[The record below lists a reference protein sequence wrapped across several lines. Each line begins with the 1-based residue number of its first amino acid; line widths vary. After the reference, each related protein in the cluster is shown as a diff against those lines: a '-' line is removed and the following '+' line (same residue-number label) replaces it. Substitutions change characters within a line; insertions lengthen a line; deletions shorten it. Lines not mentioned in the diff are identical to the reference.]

1 MSTSHPHRS
10 NRSRVFVT
18 GMGVISPM
26 GHHPSDHV
34 ESMQAGASHFKKID
48 FFDVS
53 RQRVTTAGVVN
64 FPDSL
69 GDHQLNAKEV
79 GRLDRGSK
87 LMLYATG
94 EALNSANLHEIPPS
108 TPMVIGT
115 SAGAMPLGED
125 YYKAA
130 TTEPLT
136 RQGQLSRVDHYQAQ
150 KGMAMIQRAWGFR
163 AECQIISNACASGA
177 NAIGHAY
184 QMIQSGEKSIALAGG
199 YDAISEMVFSG
210 FNALQALS
218 ESGIPRPFDA
228 DRDGLALGEG
238 AAMFVLETEESMLA
252 RGASPLAEVLGYGMA
267 TDLHHLTQPHPE
279 GKAAISSMTAAC
291 RDAGIL
297 PSDIQYINSHGTG
310 TPLNDVAEANAI
322 CTWCANEGE
331 GADASPMMVSS
342 TKSAMGH
349 ALGGAGAIESA
360 ICLLTLQEQFVPASL
375 NVRTAD
381 DACQFDLVQTPR
393 PTALDTVLT
402 NSFGFGGCNAS
413 LIFRRVH

>member
-1 MSTSHPHRS
+1 
-10 NRSRVFVT
+10 
-18 GMGVISPM
+18 MGVISPM
-26 GHHPSDHV
+26 GHSPSDHV
-34 ESMQAGASHFKKID
+34 ESMRAGKTHFREID

-53 RQRVTTAGVVN
+53 RQRVTTAGVVD

-69 GDHQLNAKEV
+69 GEHQLSDKELA
-79 GRLDRGSK
+79 RLDRGSK

-94 EALNSANLHEIPPS
+94 EAIKSAQLSKIS
-108 TPMVIGT
+108 AAAPMVIGT
-115 SAGAMPLGED
+115 SAGAMPLGEA

-130 TTEPLT
+130 TSEPLT
-136 RQGQLSRVDHYQAQ
+136 HRGQRARVEHYQAQ
-150 KGMAMIQRAWGFR
+150 KGMAMIQRAFGFR
-163 AECQIISNACASGA
+163 AQCQIISNACASGA

-184 QMIQSGEKSIALAGG
+184 QLLKSGQKSLALAGG

-210 FNALQALS
+210 FNALHALS

-238 AAMFVLETEESMLA
+238 AAMLVLETEASMLK
-252 RGASPLAEVLGYGMA
+252 RGAAPLAEIIGYGMA

-291 RDAGIL
+291 RDAGIS
-297 PSDIQYINSHGTG
+297 PSEIQYINSHGTG
-310 TPLNDVAEANAI
+310 TPLNDIAEANAI
-322 CTWCANEGE
+322 CTWCANEGA
-331 GADASPMMVSS
+331 GSDAQKMMVSS

-360 ICLLTLQEQFVPASL
+360 LCLLALKEQIVPASL
-375 NVRTAD
+375 SIRKIDA
-381 DACQFDLVQTPR
+381 ACQFDLVQTPR
-393 PTALDTVLT
+393 SAELDTVLT

-413 LIFRRVH
+413 LIFRRHS

>member
-1 MSTSHPHRS
+1 MIPSSDSSSAYPRI
-10 NRSRVFVT
+10 FVT

-26 GHHPSDHV
+26 GHCPSAHV
-34 ESMQAGASHFKKID
+34 ESMRAGKTHFKEID

-53 RQRVTTAGVVN
+53 RQQVTTAGVVD
-64 FPDSL
+64 FPESL
-69 GDHQLNAKEV
+69 GDHRLSEKEWD
-79 GRLDRGSK
+79 RLDRGSQ

-94 EALNSANLHEIPPS
+94 EALKSAKLGEISPT

-136 RQGQLSRVDHYQAQ
+136 RRGQLQRVEHYQAQ
-150 KGMAMIQRAWGFR
+150 KGMAMVQRAFGFR
-163 AECQIISNACASGA
+163 AQCQIISNACASGA

-184 QMIQSGEKSIALAGG
+184 QLLKSGEKSMALAGG

-238 AAMFVLETEESMLA
+238 AAMFVLETETSMLA
-252 RGASPLAEVLGYGMA
+252 RGATPLAEIIGYGMA

-279 GKAAISSMTAAC
+279 GKAAVSSMTAAC
-291 RDAGIL
+291 RDAGIS

-322 CTWCANEGE
+322 CTWCANEAE
-331 GADASPMMVSS
+331 GADAQRMMVSS

-360 ICLLTLQEQFVPASL
+360 ICLLALQEQFVPASL
-375 NVRTAD
+375 NVRTVD
-381 DACQFDLVQTPR
+381 DACQFDLLREPR
-393 PTALDTVLT
+393 DAKLDLVLT

-413 LIFRRVH
+413 LIFRKV

>member
-1 MSTSHPHRS
+1 
-10 NRSRVFVT
+10 
-18 GMGVISPM
+18 
-26 GHHPSDHV
+26 
-34 ESMQAGASHFKKID
+34 
-48 FFDVS
+48 
-53 RQRVTTAGVVN
+53 
-64 FPDSL
+64 
-69 GDHQLNAKEV
+69 
-79 GRLDRGSK
+79 
-87 LMLYATG
+87 MLYATG
-94 EALNSANLHEIPPS
+94 EALKSAKLGEISPT

-136 RQGQLSRVDHYQAQ
+136 RRGQLQRVEHYQAQ
-150 KGMAMIQRAWGFR
+150 KGMAMVQRAFGFR
-163 AECQIISNACASGA
+163 AQCQIISNACASGA

-184 QMIQSGEKSIALAGG
+184 QLLKSGEKSMALAGG

-238 AAMFVLETEESMLA
+238 AAMFVLETETSMLA
-252 RGASPLAEVLGYGMA
+252 RGATPLAEIIGYGMA

-279 GKAAISSMTAAC
+279 GKAAVSSMTAAC
-291 RDAGIL
+291 RDAGIS

-322 CTWCANEGE
+322 CTWCANEAE
-331 GADASPMMVSS
+331 GADAQRMMVSS

-360 ICLLTLQEQFVPASL
+360 ICLLALQEQFVPASL
-375 NVRTAD
+375 NVRTVD
-381 DACQFDLVQTPR
+381 DACQFDLLREPR
-393 PTALDTVLT
+393 DAKLDLVLT

-413 LIFRRVH
+413 LIFRKV

>member
-1 MSTSHPHRS
+1 MMPPLDFSSTRP
-10 NRSRVFVT
+10 RVFVT

-26 GHHPSDHV
+26 GHDP
-34 ESMQAGASHFKKID
+34 ESHLKSMRAGQTHFREID

-53 RQRVTTAGVVN
+53 RQRVKIAGVVEL
-64 FPDSL
+64 PESL
-69 GDHQLNAKEV
+69 GVHGLSEKEL

-87 LMLYATG
+87 LMLFATG
-94 EALNSANLHEIPPS
+94 EAIRSADLGKIPPT

-125 YYKAA
+125 YYKVA
-130 TTEPLT
+130 TDASLS
-136 RQGQLSRVDHYQAQ
+136 RLGQLSRVEHYQAQ
-150 KGMAMIQRAWGFR
+150 KGMAMVQRAFGFR
-163 AECQIISNACASGA
+163 AQCQIISNACASGA

-184 QMIQSGEKSIALAGG
+184 QMIRSGRKPLALAGG

-238 AAMFVLETEESMLA
+238 AAMFVLESEEAMLA
-252 RGASPLAEVLGYGMA
+252 RGAQPIAEVIGYGMA

-279 GKAAISSMTAAC
+279 GKAAVSSMTAAC
-291 RDAGIL
+291 RDAGIF

-322 CTWCANEGE
+322 CTWCSNEGE
-331 GADASPMMVSS
+331 GTDAQKMMVSS

-349 ALGGAGAIESA
+349 ALGGAGAIA
-360 ICLLTLQEQFVPASL
+360 GQP
-375 NVRTAD
+375 
-381 DACQFDLVQTPR
+381 
-393 PTALDTVLT
+393 
-402 NSFGFGGCNAS
+402 
-413 LIFRRVH
+413 

>member
-1 MSTSHPHRS
+1 MTSSANFPAPSPRI
-10 NRSRVFVT
+10 FMT

-26 GHHPSDHV
+26 GCSPAAHV
-34 ESMQAGASHFKKID
+34 KSMRKGQTHFREID

-53 RQRVTTAGVVN
+53 RQRVTTAGVVD
-64 FPDSL
+64 FPESL
-69 GDHQLNAKEV
+69 GDHRLSQKEIS
-79 GRLDRGSK
+79 RLDRGSK

-94 EALNSANLHEIPPS
+94 QALQSAHLSHISPS

-115 SAGAMPLGED
+115 SAGAMPIGED
-125 YYKAA
+125 YYKVA
-130 TTEPLT
+130 TTVPQT
-136 RQGQLSRVDHYQAQ
+136 HQGQLQRVEHYQAQ
-150 KGMAMIQRAWGFR
+150 KSMAMVQRAFGFH
-163 AECQIISNACASGA
+163 AQCQIISNACASGA

-184 QMIQSGEKSIALAGG
+184 QLLKWGQKSIALAGG
-199 YDAISEMVFSG
+199 YDAISEMIFSG

-238 AAMFVLETEESMLA
+238 AAMFVLETETSMLS
-252 RGASPLAEVLGYGMA
+252 RGSTPLAEVIGYGMA

-322 CTWCANEGE
+322 CTWCANERE
-331 GADASPMMVSS
+331 GADAKSMMVSS

-360 ICLLTLQEQFVPASL
+360 LCLLALQQQMVPASL
-375 NVRTAD
+375 NIRVPDA
-381 DACQFDLVQTPR
+381 ACQFDLIQKPR
-393 PTALDTVLT
+393 ATQLDTVLT

-413 LIFRRVH
+413 LIFHRSL